1 MKNTIYV
8 IGTGEAKTIFDQEF
22 ALYQQEQGHYFDI
35 GFDNWGAVRYSLDGT
50 QVLLEEEES
59 KFLPEHLARQDVQI
73 FTQEEVKNYLLLN
86 KTDWEE
92 EEELV

>member
-8 IGTGEAKTIFDQEF
+8 IAKGEAKTIFDQEF
-22 ALYQQEQGHYFDI
+22 ALYQQGQGHYFTA
-35 GFDNWGAVRYSLDGT
+35 GFDNFGAVIYSLDGT

-59 KFLPEHLARQDVQI
+59 KFLPEHLEREDVTI
-73 FTQEEVKNYLLLN
+73 YIEEEVVAYLQGNLEW
-86 KTDWEE
+86 KS

>member
-1 MKNTIYV
+1 MKNTIYI
-8 IGTGEAKTIFDQEF
+8 IGTGEAVNVFNQEF
-22 ALYQQEQGHYFDI
+22 ALYQQGQGHYFEA
-35 GFDNWGAVRYSLDGT
+35 GFDNFGAVRYSLDGT